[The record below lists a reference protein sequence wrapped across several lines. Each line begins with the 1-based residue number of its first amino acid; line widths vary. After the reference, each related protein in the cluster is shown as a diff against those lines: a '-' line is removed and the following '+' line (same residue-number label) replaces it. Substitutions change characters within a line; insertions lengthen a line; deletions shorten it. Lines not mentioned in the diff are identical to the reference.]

1 MGLYWSYLKIL
12 VKSQWQYRLSFVLL
26 TAGQIL
32 VPFFVFA
39 GIVLMFQRFGS
50 LGGWTAAEVCVGY
63 GVTHMAFA
71 LAQCFGRGFDV
82 FSQLIRQGEFDRILV
97 RPRGT
102 VVQVLGSRLDL
113 TRIGR
118 LGQGTAV
125 LVWALA
131 QLPLAW
137 DPLRGFVLV
146 SMVLSGAFVFG
157 GLYQLG
163 AALCF
168 KTIQGL
174 EVVNIFTDGGRETS
188 QYPLSIYPGPLVQF
202 LTFVVPFGAFNYWPL
217 LWLLGKSGGN
227 LVTAVAAPWLGL
239 LFLVPCALLWR
250 WGVRHYLSTGS

>member
-1 MGLYWSYLKIL
+1 VLYWSYLKIL
-12 VKSQWQYRLSFVLL
+12 VKSQLQYRLSFVLL
-26 TAGQIL
+26 TAGQLL

-71 LAQCFGRGFDV
+71 LAQAFARGFDT
-82 FSQLIRQGEFDRILV
+82 FSGLIRSGEFDRVLV

-118 LGQGTAV
+118 LCQGVAV

-131 QLPLAW
+131 QLPIAW
-137 DPLRGFVLV
+137 ESVKVFLLV
-146 SMVLSGAFVFG
+146 SMVLSGTVLFC
-157 GLYQLG
+157 GLFQLG
-163 AALCF
+163 AVLCF
-168 KTIQGL
+168 KTVDGL
-174 EVVNIFTDGGRETS
+174 EVVNIFTDGGREAS
-188 QYPLSIYPGPLVQF
+188 QYPLSVYPRAVARV
-202 LTFVVPFGAFNYWPL
+202 LTFVVPFGCFNYIPL
-217 LWLLGKSGGN
+217 VWLLGKPGASM
-227 LVTAVAAPWLGL
+227 VAALVSPWLGL
-239 LFLVPCALLWR
+239 LFLVPCALAWR